1 MLPSVAAGLVG
12 FAPGV
17 FGGGGGAVGGGVVV
31 AVGGAA
37 GVVVGGV
44 VVCGVAF
51 GVVCPAVPLLPAGGT
66 LPAGLLCPTTQV
78 AQPRITAR
86 KTIFLAG
93 IIKPPAIEFT
103 VNPCGGAPVRGT

>member
-37 GVVVGGV
+37 GVVLGGV
-44 VVCGVAF
+44 VACGVAF
-51 GVVCPAVPLLPAGGT
+51 GVVCPTLPLLPAGGT
-66 LPAGLLCPTTQV
+66 PAGLLCPATQV
-78 AQPRITAR
+78 AQLKITER

-93 IIKPPAIEFT
+93 IIKPPAIKFT
-103 VNPCGGAPVRGT
+103 FPPCGSAPVRGT